1 MGNMSWWP
9 HLAATTRRV
18 STAFWRDIARGLW
31 YVSHSMLAL
40 VGLGV
45 VAGSLFVLGH
55 ADWRHELEEQLYGW
69 LQEREAERLVAE
81 LDNRPA
87 PAIPAVASAST
98 TAPASA
104 PVATPPAASSVL
116 EVMAANAQ
124 AAFDLA
130 IDPATL
136 NRQQAAV
143 TSWLARRYRVAQEP
157 VARLVQESWHVGSK
171 MKLDPTLIL
180 AVVAIESSFNPFA
193 QSSVGAQGLMQV
205 MTRIHDDKYQAFGG
219 KLTAFD
225 PVTNLRVGVQVLS
238 ECITKAGGSLEE
250 GLKYY
255 VGATNLDSDDG
266 YAARVL
272 NEQQFLTRVA
282 SGQKVPTSVSNL
294 PVMAPPPQPEASPV
308 AQASPAQVALL
319 RAESSAL
326 TLH

>member
-31 YVSHSMLAL
+31 YVSHSVFAL

-45 VAGSLFVLGH
+45 VAGSLFVLSH

-69 LQEREAERLVAE
+69 LQEREAERLVIE
-81 LDNRPA
+81 LDNRP
-87 PAIPAVASAST
+87 PPAVV
-98 TAPASA
+98 APE
-104 PVATPPAASSVL
+104 PVAAPPAASSVL

-124 AAFDLA
+124 AAFNLA

-136 NRQQAAV
+136 NRQQAAI

-157 VARLVQESWHVGSK
+157 VARLVQESWQVGTK

-225 PVTNLRVGVQVLS
+225 PVTNLRVGVQVLA
-238 ECITKAGGSLEE
+238 ECIAKAGGSLEE

-272 NEQQFLTRVA
+272 NEQQFLTQVA
-282 SGQKVPTSVSNL
+282 SGRKVPTSVSNQ
-294 PVMAPPPQPEASPV
+294 PVMAPPAEQEASPV
-308 AQASPAQVALL
+308 ARATPAQVALVP
-319 RAESSAL
+319 AEASAL

>member
-45 VAGSLFVLGH
+45 VAGSLFVLSH

-69 LQEREAERLVAE
+69 LQEREAERLVEELDSRPPSAVVVATAE
-81 LDNRPA
+81 LK
-87 PAIPAVASAST
+87 
-98 TAPASA
+98 TA
-104 PVATPPAASSVL
+104 PPAASSVL
-116 EVMAANAQ
+116 EMMAANAQ

-157 VARLVQESWHVGSK
+157 VARLVQESWQVGSK

-180 AVVAIESSFNPFA
+180 AVMAIESSFNPFA

-205 MTRIHDDKYQAFGG
+205 MTRIHNDKYQAFGG
-219 KLTAFD
+219 KLAAFD

-238 ECITKAGGSLEE
+238 ECIARAGGSLEE

-282 SGQKVPTSVSNL
+282 SGQKVPTSVSNQ

-308 AQASPAQVALL
+308 AHASPAQVALL

>member
-9 HLAATTRRV
+9 HLAATTRLV

-45 VAGSLFVLGH
+45 VAGSLFVLSH

-69 LQEREAERLVAE
+69 LQEREAERLVIE
-81 LDNRPA
+81 LDNRPSPTLA
-87 PAIPAVASAST
+87 TPI
-98 TAPASA
+98 
-104 PVATPPAASSVL
+104 PVAAPLAASSVL

-136 NRQQAAV
+136 NRQQAAI

-219 KLTAFD
+219 KLAAFD

-238 ECITKAGGSLEE
+238 ECIAKAGGSLED

-308 AQASPAQVALL
+308 AHASPAQVALL

>member
-9 HLAATTRRV
+9 HLAAATRRV

-45 VAGSLFVLGH
+45 VAGSLFVLNH

-69 LQEREAERLVAE
+69 LQEREAERLVEA
-81 LDNRPA
+81 LDNRP
-87 PAIPAVASAST
+87 PP
-98 TAPASA
+98 
-104 PVATPPAASSVL
+104 PPAASSVL

-136 NRQQAAV
+136 NRQQAAI
-143 TSWLARRYRVAQEP
+143 TSWLSRRYRVAQEP

-180 AVVAIESSFNPFA
+180 AVMAIESSFNPFA

-255 VGATNLDSDDG
+255 VGATNLSSDDG

-282 SGQKVPTSVSNL
+282 SGQKVSTSVSNQ

-308 AQASPAQVALL
+308 AHANPAQVALL

>member
-1 MGNMSWWP
+1 
-9 HLAATTRRV
+9 
-18 STAFWRDIARGLW
+18 
-31 YVSHSMLAL
+31 MLAL

-45 VAGSLFVLGH
+45 VAGSLFVLNH

-69 LQEREAERLVAE
+69 LQEREAERLVEE
-81 LDNRPA
+81 LDNRP
-87 PAIPAVASAST
+87 PSAVV
-98 TAPASA
+98 
-104 PVATPPAASSVL
+104 VATAELKAAPPAASSVL
-116 EVMAANAQ
+116 EMMAANAQ
-124 AAFDLA
+124 AAFDL
-130 IDPATL
+130 
-136 NRQQAAV
+136 
-143 TSWLARRYRVAQEP
+143 
-157 VARLVQESWHVGSK
+157 
-171 MKLDPTLIL
+171 
-180 AVVAIESSFNPFA
+180 AIESSFNPFA

-238 ECITKAGGSLEE
+238 ECIAKAGGSLEE

-282 SGQKVPTSVSNL
+282 SGQKVPTSVSNQ

-308 AQASPAQVALL
+308 AHASPAQVALL